1 MLAPCTEYNI
11 KVVTR
16 KRIIFQLCSSAQNLK
31 VRARIIDRMGK
42 IREKLGVLYPLDI
55 YDQFNG
61 GSVEPTTSL
70 KFDEERNQITL
81 IKQSQDVLLNE

>member
-1 MLAPCTEYNI
+1 MLAPCTKYNI

-16 KRIIFQLCSSAQNLK
+16 KRIIFQLCGSAQNLK
-31 VRARIIDRMGK
+31 VRARIIDHMGK

-61 GSVEPTTSL
+61 GSVESQL
-70 KFDEERNQITL
+70 RNQITL
-81 IKQSQDVLLNE
+81 IKQSQDVL